1 MYMSEKEFRNKMRK
15 IRLRS
20 ESDARKQELYEAK
33 HKNKKKFQ
41 TSKVI
46 LWVMIAL
53 VLEIVAFVEF
63 AMMKWGDFSSMYA
76 LIGIP
81 ATLVPVIWGYYSK
94 AKSENTVGGITYETA
109 MRSYEDDSCED
120 AEG

>member
-1 MYMSEKEFRNKMRK
+1 MYMSEKEFRDKMRK
-15 IRLRS
+15 IRLRN
-20 ESDARKQELYEAK
+20 ESDVRKQELREARN
-33 HKNKKKFQ
+33 KNKKKFQ

-94 AKSENTVGGITYETA
+94 ARAENTVGGITYETA
-109 MRSYEDDSCED
+109 MKEYEED
-120 AEG
+120 AQG